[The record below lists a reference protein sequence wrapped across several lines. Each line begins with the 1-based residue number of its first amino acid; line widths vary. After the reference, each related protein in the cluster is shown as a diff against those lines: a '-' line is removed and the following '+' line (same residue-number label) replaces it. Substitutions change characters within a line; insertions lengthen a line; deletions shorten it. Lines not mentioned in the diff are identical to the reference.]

1 MIQVCFP
8 SPHLQPAQECLLHW
22 QLFRGRF
29 HRKVTERDFVN
40 RWSLDR
46 IMSNCGFQRAH
57 YLSEQSSVGEVC
69 SQQQKDAPTR
79 RSDGWT
85 AALWQHRSDAFS
97 VRWCCSS
104 SAFKENSCTIFPVL
118 SSGVEFFPHASGV
131 CCKLRSIALEQEHWW
146 DSFPLPFFTW
156 DWELL
161 EDLLTFLTVADV
173 CVIKP
178 LTSHHIH
185 YAQSWKLPTIFRRW
199 GYVIT

>member
-8 SPHLQPAQECLLHW
+8 SLHLQPAQECLLPW
-22 QLFRGRF
+22 QFFRRRF
-29 HRKVTERDFVN
+29 HWKVIDRDFVN
-40 RWSLDR
+40 RWSLDL

-69 SQQQKDAPTR
+69 SQQQTDVPAR
-79 RSDGWT
+79 RHDGWT
-85 AALWQHRSDAFS
+85 AALWQHRPDAFS
-97 VRWCCSS
+97 VRRCCSS
-104 SAFKENSCTIFPVL
+104 STFKENSCSIFPAL

-131 CCKLRSIALEQEHWW
+131 CCKLRSIALEQKHWW
-146 DSFPLPFFTW
+146 DSFQLPFFTW

-161 EDLLTFLTVADV
+161 GDLLTFLTVADV
-173 CVIKP
+173 GVMKP

-185 YAQSWKLPTIFRRW
+185 NAQSWKWPIIFRRR

>member
-8 SPHLQPAQECLLHW
+8 SPHLQPAQECLLPW
-22 QLFRGRF
+22 QPIRRGF
-29 HRKVTERDFVN
+29 HRKVIDRDFVD
-40 RWSLDR
+40 RWSLDL
-46 IMSNCGFQRAH
+46 IMSNRGFQRTH
-57 YLSEQSSVGEVC
+57 YLSEQSSVGEVRSC
-69 SQQQKDAPTR
+69 QQTDAPAR
-79 RSDGWT
+79 RPDSWT

-97 VRWCCSS
+97 VRRCCSS
-104 SAFKENSCTIFPVL
+104 SSFKSCSIFSAL
-118 SSGVEFFPHASGV
+118 SPGVEFFLRASGA

-161 EDLLTFLTVADV
+161 GDLLTFSTAADV
-173 CVIKP
+173 CVTKA

-185 YAQSWKLPTIFRRW
+185 NAQSWKSPTIFRCR